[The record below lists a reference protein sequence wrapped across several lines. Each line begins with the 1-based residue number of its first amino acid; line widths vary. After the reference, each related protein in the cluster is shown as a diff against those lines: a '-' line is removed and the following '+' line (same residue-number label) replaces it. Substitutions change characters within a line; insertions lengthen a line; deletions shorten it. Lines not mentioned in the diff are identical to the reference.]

1 MISPVIRPEWKQHLA
16 YEKLRDNVTRYVLFG
31 GGAGGGKSWLGAEWL
46 ITNCYLYPGSKW
58 FMGRKK
64 LTSLMG
70 SSYATFRKVC
80 AYHKIPSSDWSLNGQ
95 YHYIQFKNGSRI
107 DLLDLKLNPSDPQFQ
122 DLGSKEYTGGWIE
135 EAGEVPFAAFD
146 MLKSRVGRWQ
156 NRLFNLFPAK
166 ILLTCNPEQNW
177 LYRVFYKP
185 FKNGTLAKE
194 YAFIQSLYG
203 DNSHTR
209 DEYEEQLKLI
219 SDNIMRSRLMSGDWE
234 YMPGD
239 NALLEFDAITDLF
252 TNVAEKSDLKY
263 ISADVA
269 RYGSDKTVIGVWKG
283 YDLIEVVHKVKR
295 GLDQTV
301 MDIKELA
308 VKHKIPYS
316 RIIADDDGVGGGVV
330 DFMRGIKG
338 FVGNSSAI
346 KTTKEEQLGLDRQ
359 NYRNLRS
366 QCAFLMAD
374 VINNR
379 KIAIT
384 APLMEETKEL
394 ITEELMQIK
403 RKITPDEARLS
414 LVSKDE
420 IKEALGRSPDFADM
434 IMMRMYFDL
443 QEAPVFKQVND
454 VGGEAPYIAG
464 SYI

>member
-1 MISPVIRPEWKQHLA
+1 MITPTIRPEYKQHLA
-16 YEKLRDNVTRYVLFG
+16 YEKLRDKTTRYVLFG

-46 ITNCYLYPGSKW
+46 ITNCYLYPGTKW
-58 FMGRKK
+58 FMGREK
-64 LTSLMG
+64 LTTLMG
-70 SSYATFRKVC
+70 SSFATFRKVC
-80 AYHKIPSSDWSLNGQ
+80 THHKIPKNDWSLNGK
-95 YHYIQFKNGSRI
+95 YNYIQFKNGSRI
-107 DLLDLKLNPSDPQFQ
+107 DLIDLKLNPSDPQFQ
-122 DLGSKEYTGGWIE
+122 DLGSREYTGGWIE
-135 EAGEVPFAAFD
+135 EAGEVHFAAFD
-146 MLKSRVGRWQ
+146 MLKSRVGRWK
-156 NRLFNLFPAK
+156 NKEYGLFPAK

-185 FKNGTLAKE
+185 FKNGSLPKE
-194 YAFIQSLYG
+194 YAFIQSLYN

-209 DEYEEQLKLI
+209 DEYENQLKEI
-219 SDNIMRSRLMSGDWE
+219 SDRILRSRLMSGDWE

-252 TNVAEKSDLKY
+252 TNVAEKSDIKY

-283 YDLIEVVHKVKR
+283 FDLFEVIHKTRR

-308 VKHKIPYS
+308 IKHQVPYS
-316 RIIADDDGVGGGVV
+316 RIVADDDGVGGGVV

-338 FVGNSSAI
+338 FVDNSSPI
-346 KTTKEEQLGLDRQ
+346 KTVEEDRLKLPTQ

-366 QCAFLMAD
+366 QCAFLAAGK
-374 VINNR
+374 INTR
-379 KIAIT
+379 AIAIT
-384 APLMEETKEL
+384 ANIGEEVKEL
-394 ITEELMQIK
+394 ITEELMQLK
-403 RKITPDEARLS
+403 RKISSDETKLS
-414 LVSKDE
+414 LISKDE

-434 IMMRMYFDL
+434 IMMRMYFEL
-443 QEAPVFKQVND
+443 NAAPIYVQNND